1 MINTN
6 DEYTLLGKKQRI
18 CLKTITEKRDGEQ
31 FNYSEK
37 FKETIC
43 YFSYD
48 SDDICGIGT
57 LTLYVKENIVSYEE
71 LKIGEK
77 YKLSFCDSYINFVI
91 SLNDYNL
98 NLFKELEERE
108 NHS

>member
-1 MINTN
+1 MINRN

-18 CLKTITEKRDGEQ
+18 CLKTI
-31 FNYSEK
+31 
-37 FKETIC
+37 
-43 YFSYD
+43 SYD

-91 SLNDYNL
+91 SLNEYNL